1 MFLINPLAEK
11 SRKMME
17 KKYFGI
23 QPESILLKLLKTH
36 KHYYITEG
44 LQTPASLFWRCLIFN
59 D

>member
-17 KKYFGI
+17 KSTLGK
-23 QPESILLKLLKTH
+23 PESILLKLLKTH